1 MLRRSNSDIVTVN
14 LSCRY
19 VRDILSNNLCHGTGD
34 WHDIIYSI
42 SGEFEGRPIICS
54 VTEFPHPPITL
65 LVMFS
70 LFILAVLFSAVLSFD
85 SPQFISSTFSS
96 NMVLQRDTDS
106 TIIFGWSKA
115 ASSTLTIE
123 ASWFNGTI
131 EAQAADKDDTYDD
144 MFFWEARWVKIYTS
158 LCRQGLPLTHFIIL
172 PHPPSPLVYQAVPEA
187 SPPTIFRSRRPR
199 GRGRTW
205 RTCFLGMSS
214 FARGRATCN
223 LGCTGCLTAR
233 LR

>member
-34 WHDIIYSI
+34 WHDIIYHSW
-42 SGEFEGRPIICS
+42 EFEGRPI
-54 VTEFPHPPITL
+54 ITL

-96 NMVLQRDTDS
+96 NMVLQRDADS

-144 MFFWEARWVKIYTS
+144 MFYWQARWVKIYTS
-158 LCRQGLPLTHFIIL
+158 LCRQGLPLTLLFIL
-172 PHPPSPLVYQAVPEA
+172 PHPPSPLVYQVVPAA
-187 SPPTIFRSRRPR
+187 SPPTVFRSRRPR

-205 RTCFLGMSS
+205 RTCFSGMSS
-214 FARGRATCN
+214 FARGRATCS